1 MTRAVEMK
9 QGRREDQGRRRRKR
23 AIKFEPE
30 MFMSL
35 NGLKNNPWSKK
46 KNKVESYA
54 NLEN

>member
-1 MTRAVEMK
+1 MIQEGHDYATP
-9 QGRREDQGRRRRKR
+9 QDSGTRRKR